1 MVINQHDIQMTKAS
15 QVYKVQKSMKPRT
28 EKEEQKPNT
37 ATQSRR
43 VLKKKSLRFETN
55 LLKKKSLIPLIIG
68 NPLIRI
74 HVNSNLLWL

>member
-1 MVINQHDIQMTKAS
+1 MTKAS
-15 QVYKVQKSMKPRT
+15 QVYKVQKSMKPWT
-28 EKEEQKPNT
+28 EKEERKPNT

-43 VLKKKSLRFETN
+43 VLKKKSLRSETN

>member
-1 MVINQHDIQMTKAS
+1 MTKAS

-55 LLKKKSLIPLIIG
+55 LLKKKNLIPLIIG

-74 HVNSNLLWL
+74 HVNLNLLWL

>member
-1 MVINQHDIQMTKAS
+1 MTKAS
-15 QVYKVQKSMKPRT
+15 QVHKVQKSMKPWT
-28 EKEEQKPNT
+28 EKEERKPNT

-43 VLKKKSLRFETN
+43 VLKKKSLRSETN

>member
-1 MVINQHDIQMTKAS
+1 MTKAS
-15 QVYKVQKSMKPRT
+15 QVYKAQKSMKPRT

-74 HVNSNLLWL
+74 HVNLNLLWL

>member
-1 MVINQHDIQMTKAS
+1 MTKAS
-15 QVYKVQKSMKPRT
+15 QVYKVQKSMKPWT

-43 VLKKKSLRFETN
+43 VLKKKSLRSETN

-74 HVNSNLLWL
+74 HVNLNLLWL

>member
-1 MVINQHDIQMTKAS
+1 MTKAS

>member
-1 MVINQHDIQMTKAS
+1 MTKAS

-74 HVNSNLLWL
+74 HVNLNLLWL

>member
-1 MVINQHDIQMTKAS
+1 MTKAS
-15 QVYKVQKSMKPRT
+15 QVYKVQKSMKPWT
-28 EKEEQKPNT
+28 EKEERKPNT

-43 VLKKKSLRFETN
+43 VLKKKSLRSETN

-74 HVNSNLLWL
+74 HVNLNLLWL

>member
-1 MVINQHDIQMTKAS
+1 MTKAI
-15 QVYKVQKSMKPRT
+15 QVHKVQKSMKPWT
-28 EKEEQKPNT
+28 EKEERKPNT

-68 NPLIRI
+68 NPLIRV

>member
-1 MVINQHDIQMTKAS
+1 MTKAS

-43 VLKKKSLRFETN
+43 VLKKKSLRSETN

>member
-1 MVINQHDIQMTKAS
+1 MTKAS
-15 QVYKVQKSMKPRT
+15 QVYKVQKSMKPWT
-28 EKEEQKPNT
+28 EKEERKPNT

-74 HVNSNLLWL
+74 HVNLNLLWL